1 MIELDAK
8 TQTVLWIGIGVYI
21 AVMLGI
27 GYLSGRKV
35 KDMNDFL
42 VAGRRLPLWM
52 ATATLL
58 ATWFGA
64 GSSMGVA
71 ATVYSGNLRD
81 VIADPFAA
89 AASLVLAGIF
99 IVGFLRK
106 SSCLT
111 VTDIIQKKYGKAAGI
126 YASFWMIPVYVGWLG
141 AQMLGLGTILHLL
154 TGINMLYGTLVG
166 ALIVLIYTASGGM
179 WAVTLTDIVQV
190 SLIILGLVIIVP
202 GAVKFAGGW
211 EAVYTNPAAD
221 LSLLPASG
229 GWDNTVNYLGNWMI
243 MGLGCMV
250 GQDLV
255 QRSLASRNETIAIR
269 SSIYSGILYMLIG
282 MIPIT
287 IGLAAK
293 IAFPAWG
300 ITEAAFGS
308 DLENQVLP
316 RMAIQVLGGIHP
328 VLLTIF
334 LSALISAIMSSA
346 DSSLLAASSLFSNNI
361 LHPLFPKLTEKKML
375 LIIRFVTIMV
385 LVIATVLALE
395 VRSIYALMINCWA
408 SQLVIVFLPVVTAI
422 YCPKASARSAWAAM
436 GTSTVVW
443 TGYMTAVAFGIRGD
457 FTDIMG
463 SDLFQFSLTNGAVY
477 GFAAG
482 TAAFLLS
489 YAFDL
494 APLRGGTGAAEAAR
508 LPLTSARNE

>member
-1 MIELDAK
+1 MIELDA
-8 TQTVLWIGIGVYI
+8 QTRTILWIGIGFYTLT
-21 AVMLGI
+21 MLTI
-27 GYLSGRKV
+27 GYISGRRV

-71 ATVYSGNLRD
+71 ATVYSGSLRD

-89 AASLVLAGIF
+89 AISLVLAGFF
-99 IVGFLRK
+99 IVGYLRK
-106 SSCLT
+106 MNCYT
-111 VTDIIQKKYGKAAGI
+111 VTDIILKKYGRRAGV
-126 YASFWMIPVYVGWLG
+126 YASLWMIPVYIGWLG

-154 TGINMLYGTLVG
+154 TGINMLWGTIIG
-166 ALIVLIYTASGGM
+166 AAVILIYTASGGM

-190 SLIILGLVIIVP
+190 SLIVLGLLLIVP
-202 GAVKFAGGW
+202 GAVDLAGGW
-211 EAVYTNPAAD
+211 SAIYNNPQAD
-221 LSLLPASG
+221 LSLLPAKDSG
-229 GWDNTVNYLGNWMI
+229 GWSGSVNYIGNWMI

-255 QRSLASRNETIAIR
+255 QRSLASRTETIAKQ
-269 SSIYSGILYMLIG
+269 SSVYSGILYMLIG

-293 IAFPAWG
+293 IVFPKLG
-300 ITEAAFGS
+300 ITTEAFGN

-316 RMAIQVLGGIHP
+316 RMAIQILGGIHP

-346 DSSLLAASSLFSNNI
+346 DSSLLAASSLFSNNV
-361 LHPLFPKLTEKKML
+361 LHTLFPGIPERKML
-375 LIIRFVTIMV
+375 MLVRLITVLV
-385 LVIATVLALE
+385 LVISTVLALK
-395 VRSIYALMINCWA
+395 VQSIYALMINCWA
-408 SQLVIVFLPVVTAI
+408 SQLVIVFIPVVTAM
-422 YCPKASARSAWAAM
+422 YFPKSTKRSALWTM
-436 GTSTVVW
+436 GTATAVW
-443 TGYMTAVAFGIRGD
+443 LGYMVVSALQIQGGFVEVMD
-457 FTDIMG
+457 
-463 SDLFQFSLTNGAVY
+463 SDGFQFALTNGAVY
-477 GFAAG
+477 GFFSGAV
-482 TAAFLLS
+482 AFAVS

-494 APLRGGTGAAEAAR
+494 HALKRTRRVNHGPVV
-508 LPLTSARNE
+508 SC

>member
-21 AVMLGI
+21 VVMLGI
-27 GYLSGRKV
+27 GWLSGRKV

-71 ATVYSGNLRD
+71 ATVYSGDLRD

-89 AASLVLAGIF
+89 SLSLILAGIF

-106 SSCLT
+106 CNCLT

-141 AQMLGLGTILHLL
+141 AQMLGLGTILNLL
-154 TGINMLYGTLVG
+154 TGINMLYGTLIG

-190 SLIILGLVIIVP
+190 SLIILGLVLIVP
-202 GAVKFAGGW
+202 GAVRFVGGW

-221 LSLLPASG
+221 LSLLPAEG
-229 GWDNTVNYLGNWMI
+229 GWNNTVNYLGNWMI

-255 QRSLASRNETIAIR
+255 QRSLASRNEKIAIQ

-361 LHPLFPKLTEKKML
+361 LHPLCPKLPEKKML
-375 LIIRFVTIMV
+375 LIIRIITILV
-385 LVIATVLALE
+385 LVTATVLALE

-408 SQLVIVFLPVVTAI
+408 SQLVIVFLPVVSAI
-422 YCPKASARSAWAAM
+422 YCPRASARSAWAAM
-436 GTSTVVW
+436 GTATVVW
-443 TGYMTAVAFGIRGD
+443 IGYMISVALGIHGG
-457 FTDIMG
+457 FTEIMG

-482 TAAFLLS
+482 TLAFLIS
-489 YAFDL
+489 YAEDL
-494 APLRGGTGAAEAAR
+494 ASQPPAGEHGTA
-508 LPLTSARNE
+508 S

>member
-1 MIELDAK
+1 MIELD
-8 TQTVLWIGIGVYI
+8 THTRTILWIGIGIYTL
-21 AVMLGI
+21 AMLLI
-27 GYLSGRKV
+27 GYISGRRV

-71 ATVYSGNLRD
+71 ATVYAGDLRD

-89 AASLVLAGIF
+89 ALSLILAGIF

-106 SSCLT
+106 HNCLT
-111 VTDIIQKKYGKAAGI
+111 VTDIIQKKYGRAAGI

-154 TGINMLYGTLVG
+154 TGINMLYGTLIG

-190 SLIILGLVIIVP
+190 SLIIIGLVIIVP
-202 GAVKFAGGW
+202 GAVHYAGGW
-211 EAVYTNPAAD
+211 EAVYTNPSAD
-221 LSLLPASG
+221 LSLLPAEG
-229 GWDNTVNYLGNWMI
+229 GWNNTVNYLGNWMI

-255 QRSLASRNETIAIR
+255 QRSLASRNETIAIQ
-269 SSIYSGILYMLIG
+269 SSIYSGFLYMLIG

-300 ITEAAFGS
+300 ITEEAFGT

-328 VLLTIF
+328 ILLTIF

-361 LHPLFPKLTEKKML
+361 LHTLCPKLPERKML
-375 LIIRFVTIMV
+375 LIIRIITILV
-385 LVIATVLALE
+385 LVTATVLALE

-408 SQLVIVFLPVVTAI
+408 SQLVVIFIPVVTAL
-422 YCPKASARSAWAAM
+422 YVPKASKNAAWAAM
-436 GTSTVVW
+436 AVSTGVWLAYVFVDSSGTGMS
-443 TGYMTAVAFGIRGD
+443 
-457 FTDIMG
+457 FTELMN
-463 SDLFQFSLTNGAVY
+463 SDLDRSLTVGAVY
-477 GFAAG
+477 GFIAG
-482 TAAFLLS
+482 AVAFTCCYIGERVPHWVL
-489 YAFDL
+489 DQ
-494 APLRGGTGAAEAAR
+494 PDE
-508 LPLTSARNE
+508 EEE